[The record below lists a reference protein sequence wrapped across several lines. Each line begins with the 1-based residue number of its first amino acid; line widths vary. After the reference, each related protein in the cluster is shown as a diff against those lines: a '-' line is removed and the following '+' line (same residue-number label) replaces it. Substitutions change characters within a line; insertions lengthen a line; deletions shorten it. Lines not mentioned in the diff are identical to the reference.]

1 MSFKK
6 LLRSFAKLAFIVL
19 AVIATQRFCRKQTDS
34 FALHKI
40 HSELVHNPKWET
52 PPLTDDEMTNV
63 RTVLNQPYSYLGK
76 GAQCYVFVSQDNQ
89 HVIKFFRLYHLL
101 PPFWTKLP
109 LPSFLRSF
117 ALSKIA
123 QKEGEL
129 DRDFI
134 SYKIAFEEMREE
146 TGVLYVHLN
155 KTDTLHQKIEIIDK
169 LNIKHTL
176 NLDEME
182 FLVQKRADLVYPAL
196 EKMVVTEGFEAA
208 RASLTSLVDLLV
220 VRCQRGIRDKDP
232 DLNTNFGFIGHTPL
246 QIDVGRYRKP
256 EGESQ
261 GNVDRDEIIRIT
273 DNLNQWLRAK
283 YPELSDHLEHE
294 IASL

>member
-1 MSFKK
+1 MSFKTFVRKLAK
-6 LLRSFAKLAFIVL
+6 LLLIVL
-19 AVIATQRFCRKQTDS
+19 ALIATQRFCRKQTDS
-34 FALHKI
+34 FALYKI
-40 HSELVHNPKWET
+40 RSELTYNPKWET
-52 PPLTDDEMTNV
+52 SPLTEKEMKDLS
-63 RTVLNQPYSYLGK
+63 TVLNQPFFYLGK

-101 PPFWTKLP
+101 PPFWTQLKLP
-109 LPSFLRSF
+109 PFLKPL
-117 ALSKIA
+117 ADSKIA
-123 QKEGEL
+123 QKEQEL
-129 DRDFI
+129 DRDFM
-134 SYKIAFEEMREE
+134 SYKIAFEEMREQ

-155 KTDTLHQKIEIIDK
+155 KTKTLHQNIEIIDR

-196 EKMVVTEGFEAA
+196 EQMIEKEGYEAA
-208 RASLTSLVDLLV
+208 GIALCSLIDLLV
-220 VRCQRGIRDKDP
+220 LRCQKGIRDKDP

-256 EGESQ
+256 DDESL
-261 GNVDRDEIIRIT
+261 GTLERDEIIRIT

-283 YPELSDHLEHE
+283 YPELSDHLEHK
-294 IASL
+294 IATL